1 MKWRPK
7 KKIQILNKTKSWLFE
22 KINKFDKPLAN
33 LIKMR
38 RERPKSVKSETKKR
52 EITTNT
58 KEI

>member
-1 MKWRPK
+1 METKK